1 MTETE
6 MKVLFLVREPP
17 FPPAGG
23 VPLRNWQNVS
33 ILSRWGTTGIFSI
46 YPENIPSSI
55 SLPGV
60 ELWCHSNSRMVQ
72 GELAKKIERR
82 LNLLKPEYP
91 YAGNLYN
98 RKALAQLTQCIRDFC
113 PSLIIVEELWFYPYL
128 PSLQKV
134 GCPIILD
141 SHNLETILFRDL
153 YKAEGRSPSG
163 LQCWRNYRLQQ
174 IEQHMVQ
181 SVSQNWVC
189 SLEDKQSL
197 ENLYSPAPG
206 WVIPNGIDTKEYQ
219 QVKTQQVI
227 PPIDLQNPQPTV
239 LFLGTLAYGPNI
251 EAVKWLLTDIYPL
264 LQQAEPNCRLLLVGR
279 NPRRWIRVQA
289 QNTPNI
295 WVTGAVKD
303 VRPYIAAAQVM
314 VVPLKQ
320 GGGTR
325 LKILEAFAAGCPV
338 VSTAKGA
345 EGLQVED
352 DTHLLI
358 RNSTSDIAT
367 AILQLWQ
374 QPSLAE
380 RLSASAFQLAEQTYS
395 RDAIARLIREALQS
409 LGFDPKD

>member
-1 MTETE
+1 
-6 MKVLFLVREPP
+6 V
-17 FPPAGG
+17 
-23 VPLRNWQNVS
+23 
-33 ILSRWGTTGIFSI
+33 GIFSI
-46 YPENIPSSI
+46 YPTEVSS
-55 SLPGV
+55 SVSMPGV
-60 ELWCHSNSRMVQ
+60 ELWHHNNSRIER
-72 GELAKKIERR
+72 GKLAQKFERR

-91 YAGNLYN
+91 YARNLYT
-98 RKALAQLTQCIRDFC
+98 RKALSQLTKCVQDFR
-113 PSLIIVEELWFYPYL
+113 PDLIIVEELWFYPYL
-128 PSLQKV
+128 PSLHKI

-153 YKAEGRSPSG
+153 HKAKGRSPSG
-163 LQCWRNYRLQQ
+163 LQYWLQHWRDYRLQQ
-174 IEQHMVQ
+174 VEQRMVQ

-189 SLEDKQSL
+189 SLEDKQGL
-197 ENLYSPAPG
+197 EKLYSPAPC
-206 WVIPNGIDTKEYQ
+206 WVIPNGIDIEEYQ
-219 QVKTQQVI
+219 PVKLKQVI
-227 PPIDLQNPQPTV
+227 PPPDLQHPQPTV

-279 NPRRWIRVQA
+279 NPQRWIRTKA
-289 QNTPNI
+289 KNTPNI

-303 VRPYIAAAQVM
+303 VRPYMAAAQVM

-345 EGLQVED
+345 EGLQAED
-352 DTHLLI
+352 GTHLLI
-358 RNSTSDIAT
+358 RNTTTDITT

-374 QPSLAE
+374 QPSLAK
-380 RLSASAFQLAEQTYS
+380 RLSTSAFELAEQTYS
-395 RDAIARLIREALQS
+395 REAIARPIRAALQS